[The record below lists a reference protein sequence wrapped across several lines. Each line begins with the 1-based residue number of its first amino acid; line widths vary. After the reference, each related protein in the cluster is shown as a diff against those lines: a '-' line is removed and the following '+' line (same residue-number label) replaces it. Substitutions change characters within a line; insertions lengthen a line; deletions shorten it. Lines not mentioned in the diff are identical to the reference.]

1 MAARPRSAIHCEA
14 RRAETTEVLAA
25 LQRAGR
31 RTPPALMVR
40 PEDALQ
46 SLRTAMLLGAVV
58 PEMRARAERLIGDL
72 GNLVSIRKETA
83 EQKERLLADRD
94 SLTNDQRRL
103 AALVD
108 ERQRKQSEAEKEVE
122 AERRRAAELS
132 KQAENLRDLIAKMEQ
147 DLRTA
152 AKAAAAAAAAAKIAE
167 AKPNAK
173 NTAALKDPGRL
184 SPAIAFASAKGLLPM
199 PVNGPK
205 LRNFGSSDGTG
216 GVERGISVAARP
228 GAQVTTP
235 CDGWVVYSGPF
246 RSYGQLL
253 ILNAG
258 GGYHVLLAGMER
270 ISVNIGQFVL
280 TGEPVGTMGTRLLRL
295 PRFWRRL
302 PVSRFSISSFART
315 TLLSIQ
321 AHGGPQVKAKR
332 FADDAQSF
340 PGSSQCR
347 RRCRGHAARDAAA
360 GHADRLVGARGRL
373 RHLSPAQSVRRRVR
387 AGSHRLRREA
397 ERLEAGRIGDQRHA
411 AGSRSAFELHGRQ
424 ELPRHDRDDAR
435 RVRRPRHRSDD
446 GRRPGEGRLAD
457 RRHAGVEGRHS
468 RQRPDRAAR
477 RRERAGPDAQSG
489 GREDA
494 RPRQHQDQ
502 AEGDPQG
509 PGQAA
514 RDHADAREHPRA
526 SGACAHRT
534 GRHRLYPRHLV
545 QRADDGRPEARNRQ
559 PAERDRRQAE
569 GLHHRPAQQPRR
581 IAGGSGDRLRR
592 VPRARRDRLHARPQ
606 HRRDP
611 APQPPSP
618 AT

>member
-1 MAARPRSAIHCEA
+1 MAQQESQPLTLRRLTGPLIPTFSPHRRAKRRRSSNGYAGRRGAPSASLTTCALATLFGITAALAQTPAPTPPAVPPAEAKPAEGAPAPTSSIEEVIKKHEQELEQARARQRDALEAENKLKAEISAIGQDRNKLNRQLIEVAARVRNVEGRIADTESRLRTLDTREVTIRNSLDA

-72 GNLVSIRKETA
+72 GNLVSIRKETT

-94 SLTNDQRRL
+94 SLTNDSRRL

-122 AERRRAAELS
+122 AERRRATELS

-167 AKPNAK
+167 AKANTK
-173 NTAALKDPGRL
+173 NTAAFKDPGRL
-184 SPAIAFASAKGLLPM
+184 APAVAFASAKGLLPM

-280 TGEPVGTMGTRLLRL
+280 TGEPVGTMGTTSQ
-295 PRFWRRL
+295 
-302 PVSRFSISSFART
+302 VASI
-315 TLLSIQ
+315 L
-321 AHGGPQVKAKR
+321 
-332 FADDAQSF
+332 
-340 PGSSQCR
+340 
-347 RRCRGHAARDAAA
+347 AAA
-360 GHADRLVGARGRL
+360 PSQPVLYIEFRKDNAPIDPGPWWAASEGEKVRG
-373 RHLSPAQSVRRRVR
+373 
-387 AGSHRLRREA
+387 
-397 ERLEAGRIGDQRHA
+397 
-411 AGSRSAFELHGRQ
+411 
-424 ELPRHDRDDAR
+424 
-435 RVRRPRHRSDD
+435 
-446 GRRPGEGRLAD
+446 
-457 RRHAGVEGRHS
+457 
-468 RQRPDRAAR
+468 
-477 RRERAGPDAQSG
+477 
-489 GREDA
+489 
-494 RPRQHQDQ
+494 
-502 AEGDPQG
+502 
-509 PGQAA
+509 
-514 RDHADAREHPRA
+514 
-526 SGACAHRT
+526 
-534 GRHRLYPRHLV
+534 
-545 QRADDGRPEARNRQ
+545 
-559 PAERDRRQAE
+559 
-569 GLHHRPAQQPRR
+569 
-581 IAGGSGDRLRR
+581 
-592 VPRARRDRLHARPQ
+592 
-606 HRRDP
+606 
-611 APQPPSP
+611 
-618 AT
+618 